1 MPRVPSRELRNHI
14 AEVLRQVADGARV
27 TVTVN
32 GAAVAEI
39 SPVRETRPAFI
50 SKRDLIALLA
60 HRRLNSH
67 KYQSL
72 TGPNGEDVWESYI
85 ENRTPGAWR
94 IWWLYGPTPDT
105 LTILTLGPHP

>member
-1 MPRVPSRELRNHI
+1 VSAPPFALAYADEALRVLDDLTKPATPRSSREPRRHCGCS
-14 AEVLRQVADGARV
+14 ATSAPA
-27 TVTVN
+27 
-32 GAAVAEI
+32 
-39 SPVRETRPAFI
+39 TRTE
-50 SKRDLIALLA
+50 L
-60 HRRLNSH
+60 H

-85 ENRTPGAWR
+85 ENRTPGASR

>member
-39 SPVRETRPAFI
+39 SSVRETRPASI

-60 HRRLNSH
+60 HHQADPGLRDDLAM
-67 KYQSL
+67 L
-72 TGPNGEDVWESYI
+72 AGETSDELDST
-85 ENRTPGAWR
+85 R
-94 IWWLYGPTPDT
+94 
-105 LTILTLGPHP
+105 